1 MRVLLHG
8 CNGKMGKVM
17 ARIIAE
23 TPDMEVV
30 YGVDRIAHGVRDG
43 KGPLS
48 ERTVSSVPA
57 DSSAA
62 FPVYGSLD
70 DVPRP
75 GDGQASNRDSGFD
88 IVIDFS
94 HHSAIEGLLAFG
106 LDRKVP
112 LLICT
117 TGFSPDEKA
126 RMKEASEHIPILH
139 SANMSLG
146 VNLLVSLVKEAAR
159 VLGDSFDIEIVEKH
173 HNQKLDAPSGT
184 AFMIADSI
192 NETLA
197 GSLEYIYGRHTKTER
212 RQRRELGIH
221 AVRGGAI
228 VGEHDVIFA
237 GQGEV
242 LQVTHSALSKDVF
255 AYGAV
260 KAARFLVLQG
270 AGFYSME
277 DVIRD
282 GK

>member
-17 ARIIAE
+17 ARVIAE

-30 YGVDRIAHGVRDG
+30 CGVDRTAQGVQDG
-43 KGPLS
+43 NGLFS
-48 ERTVSSVPA
+48 GRTVSSPA
-57 DSSAA
+57 AEGLA
-62 FPVYGSLD
+62 GFPVYGSLA

-75 GDGQASNRDSGFD
+75 GDGPASDLDPGFD

-94 HHSAIEGLLAFG
+94 HHSALDSLLAFG
-106 LDRKVP
+106 LDRQVP

-117 TGFSPDEKA
+117 TGFDPDEKA
-126 RMKEASEHIPILH
+126 KMKAASERIPILH

-146 VNLLVSLVKEAAR
+146 VNLLVSLVKEAAK
-159 VLGDSFDIEIVEKH
+159 VLADSFDIEIIEKH

-184 AFMIADSI
+184 ALMIADSI
-192 NETLA
+192 NDSLE
-197 GSLEYIYGRHTKTER
+197 GSLEYVYGRHSKTER
-212 RQRRELGIH
+212 RRRKDLGIH

-228 VGEHDVIFA
+228 AGEHNVIFA

-242 LQVTHSALSKDVF
+242 VELTHSALSRDVF
-255 AYGAV
+255 AYGAL
-260 KAARFLVLQG
+260 KAARFLVLQR
-270 AGFYSME
+270 AGLYSME
-277 DVIRD
+277 DVIRG

>member
-17 ARIIAE
+17 ARVIAE
-23 TPDMEVV
+23 TPDMEIVC
-30 YGVDRIAHGVRDG
+30 GVDRTAQGVPNV
-43 KGPLS
+43 KGMLS
-48 ERTVSSVPA
+48 DRPVSPEQ
-57 DSSAA
+57 AA
-62 FPVYGSLD
+62 GLPGFPVYASLD

-75 GDGQASNRDSGFD
+75 GDGQASIRDSGFD
-88 IVIDFS
+88 ILIDFS

-106 LDRKVP
+106 LEHKVP

-117 TGFSPDEKA
+117 TGFSPAEKVK
-126 RMKEASEHIPILH
+126 MKEASEHIPILH

-159 VLGDSFDIEIVEKH
+159 VLGDSFDIEIIEKH

-184 AFMIADSI
+184 ALMIADSI
-192 NETLA
+192 NESLE
-197 GSLEYIYGRHTKTER
+197 GSLEYIYGRHSKTER
-212 RQRRELGIH
+212 RERKELGMH

-242 LQVTHSALSKDVF
+242 VQVTHSALSRDVF
-255 AYGAV
+255 AYGAI
-260 KAARFLVLQG
+260 KAARFLVLQR
-270 AGFYSME
+270 AGLYGME
-277 DVIRD
+277 DVIRG